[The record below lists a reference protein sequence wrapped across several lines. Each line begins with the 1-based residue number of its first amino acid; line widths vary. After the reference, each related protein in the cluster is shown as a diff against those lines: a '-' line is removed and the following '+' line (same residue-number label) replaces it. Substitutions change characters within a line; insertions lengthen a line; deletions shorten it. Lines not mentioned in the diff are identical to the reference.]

1 MTRFMRANVVNMLT
15 SRYCSLTTVCA
26 VCIACKNVVP
36 QTKVDSRWEL
46 GQEDENHAEDPGPDG
61 ERSVDESSVSHDKS
75 AEKVNITDHNVS
87 VQRPL
92 HLKVHGDTKHQVVSK
107 LCCLM

>member
-1 MTRFMRANVVNMLT
+1 MSRFLRANMAT
-15 SRYCSLTTVCA
+15 SRYCSLTKMCA
-26 VCIACKNVVP
+26 LRIACNNAAP

-46 GQEDENHAEDPGPDG
+46 GQEDENHAEDPGSDG
-61 ERSVDESSVSHDKS
+61 GRADVSSVSHDNPD
-75 AEKVNITDHNVS
+75 KVNIADHNVS

-92 HLKVHGDTKHQVVSK
+92 HLKVHGGTKHQVVSK

>member
-1 MTRFMRANVVNMLT
+1 MLFV
-15 SRYCSLTTVCA
+15 SLAKTWA
-26 VCIACKNVVP
+26 P

-46 GQEDENHAEDPGPDG
+46 GQEDENHAEDPGPDAEG
-61 ERSVDESSVSHDKS
+61 SVVESSVSHDKS
-75 AEKVNITDHNVS
+75 AEKVNIADHNLS

-92 HLKVHGDTKHQVVSK
+92 HLKVHGGTKHQVVSK